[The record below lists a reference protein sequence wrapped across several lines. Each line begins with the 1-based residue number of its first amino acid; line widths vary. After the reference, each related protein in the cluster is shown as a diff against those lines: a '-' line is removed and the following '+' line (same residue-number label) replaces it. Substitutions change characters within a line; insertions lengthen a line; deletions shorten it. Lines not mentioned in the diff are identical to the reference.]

1 MIVFDAHCDAPSQ
14 MSRLRDYRLD
24 NPHAQVDFP
33 KMPAPVYDP
42 IFDAPYEP
50 TESSAKPDVDRNQ
63 LVRTQTQGKKKGMV
77 AVLLGGLMRK

>member
-1 MIVFDAHCDAPSQ
+1 
-14 MSRLRDYRLD
+14 
-24 NPHAQVDFP
+24 
-33 KMPAPVYDP
+33 MPAPVYDP